1 VALMSKL
8 STNESSVYQL
18 GIKHMCSVHDSE
30 LTVFRTWIRSP
41 VVMLWPPNTLQA
53 TNELQ

>member
-1 VALMSKL
+1 MSKL